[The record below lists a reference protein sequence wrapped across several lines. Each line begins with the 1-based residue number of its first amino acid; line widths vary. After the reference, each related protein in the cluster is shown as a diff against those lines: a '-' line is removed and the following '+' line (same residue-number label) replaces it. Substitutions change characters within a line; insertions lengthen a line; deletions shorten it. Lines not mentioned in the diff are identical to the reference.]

1 VTAFIK
7 KPRKKPIESEAAEK
21 RSRLLHI
28 GHRVELNLP
37 TLFVLGLICI
47 VVARAAVALTGI
59 LVLERVLTLVL
70 LVVPTAVILY
80 AAQAHRML
88 QPWCRDCRNGGGGGG
103 GGTPPVPGPG
113 PDGLRLTPV
122 GE

>member
-1 VTAFIK
+1 MTAFIFRK
-7 KPRKKPIESEAAEK
+7 KPRKKPIEY
-21 RSRLLHI
+21 
-28 GHRVELNLP
+28 
-37 TLFVLGLICI
+37 
-47 VVARAAVALTGI
+47 
-59 LVLERVLTLVL
+59 
-70 LVVPTAVILY
+70 VPTAVILY

-88 QPWCRDCRNGGGGGG
+88 QPWCRDFRNGGGGGG